1 MGPKHPIL
9 IIVAPILS
17 LTVIVRLRV
26 CGVCVIMAG
35 IAAAML
41 GNGKVP
47 CIERDLGLFRP

>member
-9 IIVAPILS
+9 IMVAPILS

-26 CGVCVIMAG
+26 CGVCVVMAG

-41 GNGKVP
+41 ALRPNG
-47 CIERDLGLFRP
+47 LGFMI